1 MGAPVQ
7 ASCGV
12 FPPPRS
18 AARTSLFWGGGE
30 GRGGTHITNL
40 ICFLQHKW
48 ELARASP
55 LASGTGPTPLPRC
68 SSMCQAPSLLFPRA
82 SVSMTCGFQL
92 S

>member
-1 MGAPVQ
+1 MRLSRLPVECSHHHVLLPGQ
-7 ASCGV
+7 ASSG
-12 FPPPRS
+12 
-18 AARTSLFWGGGE
+18 GGGE

>member
-1 MGAPVQ
+1 MRLSRLPVECSHHHVLLPGQ
-7 ASCGV
+7 AS
-12 FPPPRS
+12 S
-18 AARTSLFWGGGE
+18 GGGE